1 MTTARLTATGH
12 VQILRPM
19 QGWLVCDHC
28 QGDCYRPCTNNAG
41 ANYSTT
47 VVSTIPSAFDHSAAS
62 VVAVHVKREVQIHP
76 PVKASSVF
84 PVMLGAGD
92 GPPSPSSA
100 VNPGLSATTFACGTW
115 TCFPFIGVT
124 VNHGSGNVANKASCV
139 NATSAMISNTWVTK
153 THTCTL
159 CNRTLLTTIPLGV
172 CAWQ

>member
-1 MTTARLTATGH
+1 M
-12 VQILRPM
+12 
-19 QGWLVCDHC
+19 CDHC

-84 PVMLGAGD
+84 PVMQGAGD
-92 GPPSPSSA
+92 GPPSPQSA
-100 VNPGLSATTFACGTW
+100 VNPGLSATTFAGGAW

-139 NATSAMISNTWVTK
+139 NATSAMISNT
-153 THTCTL
+153 
-159 CNRTLLTTIPLGV
+159 
-172 CAWQ
+172 